1 LTGSCR
7 VCRVTPYFF
16 FPCFSLTRP
25 GSSLELPAGLG
36 QGFKTMVHQFNVSF
50 LFFEVF
56 CLPKK
61 KLILKNEFHDFIFI
75 LNYFIENKLENSY
88 SIWRNI
94 CSSCHSIFMH
104 PSSIC
109 RISLQ
114 IQQYLKYLVS
124 ELENTIYIYICVCV
138 HSTMN
143 WLKTTT
149 QKHTMKAFGNTV
161 QPAFSKNLKSFFF
174 LLKFNMI
181 CTFWIVL
188 MCWC

>member
-1 LTGSCR
+1 LSINYSRILTEHSNF
-7 VCRVTPYFF
+7 VYSHLKFLSD
-16 FPCFSLTRP
+16 SL
-25 GSSLELPAGLG
+25 
-36 QGFKTMVHQFNVSF
+36 
-50 LFFEVF
+50 
-56 CLPKK
+56 CLW
-61 KLILKNEFHDFIFI
+61 F
-75 LNYFIENKLENSY
+75 SY

-124 ELENTIYIYICVCV
+124 ELENTIYIYIYICVCV

-188 MCWC
+188 MCW